1 MHIVG
6 LRVGHRLLQIYKKQE
21 VEDMFRRG
29 LWGLGRTI
37 DPFWEMQRL
46 QKEMNDL
53 FSGYG
58 RVSGRDYPAVNAWV
72 GDDEVVA
79 TAELPGVDADKLE
92 ISVAGDVLTLQGK
105 REAHKIEEGDVY
117 HRQERSFGE
126 FSRSIQLPF
135 QVNAD
140 KVEAEYEKGILRV
153 RLPRA
158 EVDKPKKI
166 AVKSE
171 DMGR

>member
-1 MHIVG
+1 
-6 LRVGHRLLQIYKKQE
+6 
-21 VEDMFRRG
+21 MFRRG

-46 QKEMNDL
+46 QREMNDL

-58 RVSGRDYPAVNAWV
+58 RVSGRDFPAINAWV
-72 GDDEVVA
+72 GEDEIVA
-79 TAELPGVDADKLE
+79 TAELPGIDTGKLD

-105 REAHKIEEGDVY
+105 READKIQEGDVY
-117 HRQERSFGE
+117 HRQERNFGE

-140 KVEAEYEKGILRV
+140 KVEAQYEKGILRV
-153 RLPRA
+153 RLPKA
-158 EVDKPKKI
+158 EADKPKKI

-171 DMGR
+171 NAGR